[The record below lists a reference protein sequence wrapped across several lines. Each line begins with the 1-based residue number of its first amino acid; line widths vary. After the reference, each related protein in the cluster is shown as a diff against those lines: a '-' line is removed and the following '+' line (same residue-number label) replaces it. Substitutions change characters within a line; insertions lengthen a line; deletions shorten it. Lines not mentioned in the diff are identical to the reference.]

1 LVKTNCIDNPK
12 KIWWDLRL
20 HPFYDTIEFRICDMC
35 LTVDETTCVVAII
48 QAVVAKLYKL
58 NLNNMSYNVYR
69 IALIKENK
77 FRASRYGI
85 EGNMIDFGLQI
96 EVETKMLILELLEF
110 IDDVID
116 ELGSRD
122 QINYVHEIMKN
133 GTGADKQ
140 LAIFKETNDLTKV
153 VDFITGEFTKGL

>member
-1 LVKTNCIDNPK
+1 
-12 KIWWDLRL
+12 
-20 HPFYDTIEFRICDMC
+20 MC
-35 LTVDETTCVVAII
+35 LTVDETMCVVAII

-96 EVETKMLILELLEF
+96 EVETKMLIVELLEF

-122 QINYVHEIMKN
+122 QINYVHEIMRN

-140 LAIFKETNDLTKV
+140 LAIFEETNDLSKV

>member
-1 LVKTNCIDNPK
+1 
-12 KIWWDLRL
+12 
-20 HPFYDTIEFRICDMC
+20 
-35 LTVDETTCVVAII
+35 
-48 QAVVAKLYKL
+48 VAKLYKL
-58 NLNNMSYNVYR
+58 SLHNMSFNVYR

-77 FRASRYGI
+77 FRAARYGI
-85 EGNMIDFGLQI
+85 DGNMIDFGLQK

-110 IDDVID
+110 VDDVVD

-122 QINYVHEIMKN
+122 HINYAHEIMRT

-140 LAIFKETNDLTKV
+140 LAIFQETNDLTKV